1 MNADVE
7 NNIKQNNP
15 WSKLPANVKQICG
28 NSQKEYDKAIVQ
40 FSVNNQLRFKT
51 NLVKSVLKDE
61 RRYYEDLLQYSQD
74 HLMLYPYHL
83 SDIVVKGLRVSP
95 FIYYTNIMSD
105 IMTQERSYDSL
116 PNFTAADCL
125 RLLGIGRNQYIDL
138 MNQCRSS
145 KKFFRRK
152 PPKNLLPTKPVENVM
167 IDAWW
172 VVNVGYITEDDI
184 RMCTTPEKNM
194 IDRIID
200 LGSQV
205 AGELNYKSLH
215 SLYRKGLVYIDVPIN
230 DEDYIV
236 LPPLENF
243 VMNRVLGDY
252 FETLLYKIFVSIDEH
267 TTVLELSN
275 VLQIDIQLVKM
286 AVSMYCRLGFAK
298 KKGADMNEE
307 ELHPSW
313 RDIKS
318 STKKTNQDPSI
329 IDWGDTLT
337 DVNEAPPSPSTKP
350 NVVSDLVS
358 LESSMDTVSVG
369 ASKRLAFLFDSTLT
383 AFLMMGNLSPGLK
396 SHAVTMFEVGKLSD
410 ESLDSFLSEL
420 EKVGFEAEGEARR
433 YFVHAL
439 LLRDTVRF
447 LRYNKNLCADNE
459 TGSAVDLIRCESL
472 LSLDASTRA
481 RVLNKNYSLL
491 VSMAPLSYEIQPVSS
506 CKPQHVG
513 PAVPEV
519 NSVWFKLYIY
529 SLTKCGPP
537 SVLLVKG
544 KKLRRLPKIFYE
556 YDRLL
561 VTTWGHDPG
570 VIATSNILLTL
581 NDALSHSAVFVQAHG
596 WQSEGRTVHIPFP
609 LDSSTGSFAKGH
621 FHNHSAIQSL
631 KENIDLEHLCGYVT
645 ILNTGKESRTIFRH
659 DEDDE
664 DLNINT
670 NNTNMLNSLTG
681 SIHSSD
687 SGTNIL
693 DEPLNG
699 VKDKTLADMLANEI
713 DLVQLDTTSKGSN
726 SESPVKG
733 DNCTNIVKPN
743 SLDLKEDIELLN
755 ENEWCLLDCYFGIP
769 LFEPT
774 INKQICDK
782 IVAQGLFN
790 STSLEHLLHS
800 SRTLSLRLLNFI
812 AQYQDTQYGLVDSGD
827 VLSGQKDQTVPY
839 PTQSLIFYNGEIKKW
854 EY

>member
-7 NNIKQNNP
+7 NHIRQNHV
-15 WSKLPANVKQICG
+15 WSKLPANVKQVLG
-28 NSQKEYDKAIVQ
+28 NSQKEYEKAVVQ
-40 FSVNNQLRFKT
+40 FSVNNQLRYKT
-51 NLVKSVLKDE
+51 NLVKTVRKDE

-83 SDIVVKGLRVSP
+83 SDVVVKGLRVTP
-95 FIYYTNIMSD
+95 FIYYINMMSD
-105 IMTQERSYDSL
+105 IMSQERSYDSL

-152 PPKNLLPTKPVENVM
+152 PPRDLLPTKPVEAVT
-167 IDAWW
+167 IDPWW
-172 VVNVGYITEDDI
+172 VANIGYITEDDI
-184 RMCTTPEKNM
+184 RVCSIAEKNL

-200 LGSQV
+200 LGSQT
-205 AGELNYKSLH
+205 AGELNYKLLH
-215 SLYRKGLVYIDVPIN
+215 GLYRRGLVYLDVPIQ
-230 DEDYIV
+230 DDDFII

-267 TTVLELSN
+267 TTVAELSN
-275 VLQIDIQLVKM
+275 VLQIDLQLVKM

-298 KKGADMNEE
+298 KKGADVSEE

-313 RDIKS
+313 KEMKPQS
-318 STKKTNQDPSI
+318 KKVTQDQLI
-329 IDWGDTLT
+329 IDWGDAIA
-337 DVNEAPPSPSTKP
+337 DVNEAPPNPSPVTKP
-350 NVVSDLVS
+350 TVVSDLVN
-358 LESSMDTVSVG
+358 LETSMDTVPTG
-369 ASKRLAFLFDSTLT
+369 ATKRIAFLFDSTLT

-447 LRYNKNLCADNE
+447 LRYNKSLCAENE

-472 LSLDASTRA
+472 LSLDASTRS

-506 CKPQHVG
+506 CTPQHIG
-513 PAVPEV
+513 PAIPEV
-519 NSVWFKLYIY
+519 NSVWFKLYMY
-529 SLTKCGPP
+529 SLTGHGPP
-537 SVLLVKG
+537 SLLLVKG
-544 KKLRRLPKIFYE
+544 KKLRRIPKIFLE

-596 WQSEGRTVHIPFP
+596 WQSEGRTVHVPFP
-609 LDSSTGSFAKGH
+609 LDTSTGSFAKSH
-621 FHNHSAIQSL
+621 FHNHCAIQSL
-631 KENIDLEHLCGYVT
+631 KQEIDLEHLCGYIT
-645 ILNTGKESRTIFRH
+645 LLNTGRESRTIFKH

-664 DLNINT
+664 DFNINI
-670 NNTNMLNSLTG
+670 NNSNPFGSLSG

-687 SGTNIL
+687 SGNNIL

-699 VKDKTLADMLANEI
+699 LKDKSSAAMLASEI
-713 DLVQLDTTSKGSN
+713 DLLEQ
-726 SESPVKG
+726 ESTQKG
-733 DNCTNIVKPN
+733 DNSDSPTEKPH
-743 SLDLKEDIELLN
+743 SLDLKEETESLVED
-755 ENEWCLLDCYFGIP
+755 EWCLLDCYFGIP
-769 LFEPT
+769 LFEPN

-782 IVAQGLFN
+782 VVSQGLFN
-790 STSLEHLLHS
+790 SNSLEKLLHS
-800 SRTLSLRLLNFI
+800 SRKMSLRLLNFI
-812 AQYQDTQYGLVDSGD
+812 SQYQDL
-827 VLSGQKDQTVPY
+827 LSGPDSDPMASQKDQCVPY
-839 PTQSLIFYNGEIKKW
+839 PTQCLIFNSGVLSKW
-854 EY
+854 EC